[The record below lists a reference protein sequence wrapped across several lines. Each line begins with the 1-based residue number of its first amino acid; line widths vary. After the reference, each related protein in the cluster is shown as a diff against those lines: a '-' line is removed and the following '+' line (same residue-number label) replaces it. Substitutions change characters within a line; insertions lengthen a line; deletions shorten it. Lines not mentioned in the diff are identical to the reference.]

1 MLKFCL
7 KKTAP
12 KDYEVVAYESEV
24 QRSQIQEQIEANRS
38 KLNTLNTIK
47 RNISRTSRVFTER
60 PNFHSTQLHQTTA
73 NNVFI
78 SKFEFEITECSK
90 LGYESETIFSDESN
104 MFTNSSIESNSVGE
118 SIADDEATIYVCFEN
133 YEAQFQGDLSLKYSE
148 RVHVL
153 HVNDDYTLVKK
164 VSTNE
169 KGFVPTSCLAL
180 FSTFI
185 KTVQFV

>member
-7 KKTAP
+7 KKSAP

-24 QRSQIQEQIEANRS
+24 QRRKIQEQIEANRS

-47 RNISRTSRVFTER
+47 RNISQASRVFTER
-60 PNFHSTQLHQTTA
+60 PDFHSTQLHHTTT
-73 NNVFI
+73 NNMYF
-78 SKFEFEITECSK
+78 SKYEFEITK
-90 LGYESETIFSDESN
+90 LAYESEIIFSDDSN
-104 MFTNSSIESNSVGE
+104 MFTNSSIESNCSVQ
-118 SIADDEATIYVCFEN
+118 SIADDEATVYVCSEN

-153 HVNDDYTLVKK
+153 HVNDDFTLVKK
-164 VSTNE
+164 VSTDE